1 MTPADYLAAIGGAG
15 GLVALLTVVVRW
27 QSGLTGR
34 ASAEL
39 TQLVGSLRTEV
50 GELRTQLTATQAQL
64 VATQA
69 RESAL
74 RVELSRHAEQ
84 LAEARE
90 RIVALERENREARD
104 ALVAELLEAERRRRG
119 LTD

>member
-1 MTPADYLAAIGGAG
+1 MTPAEYIAAIGGVG
-15 GLVALLTVVVRW
+15 GIVALLTVIVRW

-34 ASAEL
+34 ASEEL
-39 TQLVGSLRTEV
+39 TQLVASLRSEV
-50 GELRTQLTATQAQL
+50 ADLRTQLVATQAQL
-64 VATQA
+64 TATQA

-90 RIVALERENREARD
+90 RIGGLERENREARD
-104 ALVAELLEAERRRRG
+104 ALVAELLEAERRRRAES
-119 LTD
+119 